1 MTSAPL
7 TSLPGADTLPDLVT
21 AAAQAVPE
29 QTFLVAEDLTVRYGE
44 LPGLLGQVAGALDEV
59 DPDLTAPLAVGSRN
73 LGWAVLCWWG
83 QAWRGGVTALLHS
96 ALRGDPLTRALTL
109 TESEVLVADAEMAG
123 RVLAERVRLPR
134 LRTLVL
140 LEEAPDLPAAPGL
153 RLVRLAALGGHPGRR
168 AKVRP
173 EDPCT
178 IMFTSGTTGPAKGVL
193 KSHRYETTY
202 GRWAAAGV
210 ELRGGGRHTMWS
222 CSPYA
227 HTRTAN
233 ATIIAAACVGARV
246 VLGPGYRAPSFWAEA
261 RAAGATHTL
270 ISSSLANRLLALPEA
285 DADREHGVEVVHCLP
300 GPRDPCRF
308 MSRFGVRLT
317 GQGYGSTEI
326 YAAPQQLRHQDWTRP
341 ANFAG
346 RAHPLVHAV
355 VCDPSGAP
363 VARDGVAVGEL
374 WARPMR
380 RLDMF
385 TEYYR
390 DPAATA
396 RAFSADGWF
405 RTGDRFTWDDD
416 GNLFFVGRATDSIRR
431 SGENVSAWEVE
442 TAAGAF
448 PGVVEAAAF
457 GVPSAEGEQ
466 DIRLD
471 LIVDQP
477 VDRAALLDHLRRRLP
492 RFAVPRYLAFRRD
505 FPRTPTGKIRKS
517 ELGGPS
523 GDIIGEVFDRRA

>member
-1 MTSAPL
+1 L
-7 TSLPGADTLPDLVT
+7 TGPAAAGTLPEL
-21 AAAQAVPE
+21 AAGAARAVPD
-29 QTFLVAEDLTVRYGE
+29 QTFLAAEDLTVRYGE
-44 LPGLLGQVAGALDEV
+44 LPGLLDQVAGALDEV

-73 LGWAVLCWWG
+73 LGLAIMCWWG

-96 ALRGDPLTRALTL
+96 ALRGDPLARALAL
-109 TESEVLVADAEMAG
+109 TESEVLVADAALAG
-123 RVLAERVRLPR
+123 RVLAERELLPR

-140 LEEAPDLPAAPGL
+140 LEEAPDLPRAPGL
-153 RLVRLAALGGHPGRR
+153 RLVRWGEHGGRPGRR
-168 AKVRP
+168 ARVRP

-202 GRWAAAGV
+202 GHWAAAGV
-210 ELRGGGRHTMWS
+210 ELRGSHTMWS

-233 ATIIAAACVGARV
+233 ATIIAAASAGARV
-246 VLGPGYRAPSFWAEA
+246 VLGPGYRAPGFWADA

-285 DADREHGVEVVHCLP
+285 DTDRQHGVEVVHCLP
-300 GPRDPCRF
+300 APRDPGRF

-341 ANFAG
+341 PGFAG

-355 VCDPSGAP
+355 VCDSGGAP

-374 WARPMR
+374 RARPMR

-396 RAFSADGWF
+396 RAFGDDGWF
-405 RTGDRFTWDDD
+405 RTGDRFSWDDD
-416 GNLFFVGRATDSIRR
+416 GNLYFVGRVTDSIRH

-442 TAAGAF
+442 TAASAF
-448 PGVVEAAAF
+448 PGVAEAAAF
-457 GVPSAEGEQ
+457 GVPCDEGEQ

-471 LIVDQP
+471 LITDEP
-477 VDRAALLDHLRRRLP
+477 VDCAALLDHLRRRLP

-505 FPRTPTGKIRKS
+505 FPRTPSGKVRKS
-517 ELGGPS
+517 ELGAPG
-523 GDIIGEVFDRRA
+523 GDIIGEVFDRRAQR